1 MPTSLVTGG
10 AGFIGSHLCDFL
22 LDVGHRVI
30 CVDNLDIRSLQNI
43 EHIEAVNDF
52 RFVNHD
58 LTETLSLTDE
68 IDFVSTWRA
77 RSPIDYSRL
86 PLHAEGGLVRDAPHA
101 RAGEVQARSLLL
113 ASRAR

>member
-30 CVDNLDIRSLQNI
+30 CVDNLDISRQQNI

-58 LTETLSLTDE
+58 LTETLSLADE

-77 RSPIDYSRL
+77 R
-86 PLHAEGGLVRDAPHA
+86 
-101 RAGEVQARSLLL
+101 QARSTTRG
-113 ASRAR
+113 SRSTR